1 MKPRARKTF
10 DFSEAVHQQ
19 LNAYAL
25 AASAAGVTLLAL
37 SQPSDAKIVYTP
49 VHKIIGKNTSYQLD
63 LNRDGITDFTIKNS
77 HCSYNQSSRTSCQV
91 DSWNLLSVAPAGNN
105 AVEATGGPLRLA
117 LDLGRGARIPDHRNF
132 IGRATM
138 LSQCKG
144 FCNASSTGTSRIYG
158 LWRNVANRYLGLKF
172 KIKGKTHYGWAR
184 LSVKASK
191 SPYEIT
197 AVLTGYAYETIP
209 GKAIVAGVT
218 KGPDDAEPDASISMP
233 VPATLGALAMGAPG
247 LLIWRREESVAATS
261 ERN

>member
-1 MKPRARKTF
+1 MKPRARGTV
-10 DFSEAVHQQ
+10 DLSDAVHQQ

-77 HCSYNQSSRTSCQV
+77 HCSYNQSDRTSCQV
-91 DSWNLLSVAPAGNN
+91 DSWNLLSAAPAGSN
-105 AVEATGGPLRLA
+105 ALEAAGGPLRLA
-117 LDLGRGARIPDHRNF
+117 LDLRRGARIPNHRKF
-132 IGRATM
+132 IGTATL

-144 FCNASSTGTSRIYG
+144 FCNASHSGTSRIYG

-184 LSVKASK
+184 LSVEASK
-191 SPYEIT
+191 RPYEIT

-209 GKAIVAGVT
+209 GKPIIAGAT
-218 KGPDDAEPDASISMP
+218 RGPDDAVQAASINMP
-233 VPATLGALAMGAPG
+233 VPVTLGALAMGAPG
-247 LLIWRREESVAATS
+247 LSIWRREESAATP
-261 ERN
+261 EHN